1 MKNFN
6 FKTSFVSPERLKARA
21 NKTGISFM
29 IFILI
34 SVGNTMLYMIFL
46 YGSIQVIIQRILIGL
61 EAISKRF
68 SYSYEKLR
76 ILNLKV
82 MDKTLLG
89 SMNDFLSLQTIILI
103 KLGVAFF

>member
-1 MKNFN
+1 
-6 FKTSFVSPERLKARA
+6 
-21 NKTGISFM
+21 M

-34 SVGNTMLYMIFL
+34 FVGNTMLYMIFL

-89 SMNDFLSLQTIILI
+89 SMTDSLALQTIILTI
-103 KLGVAFF
+103 LGMAFF